1 MTLEQKVVVINA
13 TSGNEGVD
21 NLGMALVPNREDVK
35 AIFIDDLPPLFAERV
50 RKILRNEQ
58 GIIPY
63 NDYTYGGLIG
73 ICTQEGINL
82 CNELKSQLGDF
93 CTQFGLP
100 DTSANRKKIKH
111 RDSRDSNHDKPY
123 RKRRSK
129 HRCRSKEERD
139 ERKESKRELAKI
151 KCYKGGNFGHIA
163 PNCKLEKLK
172 TLELEEKVHDKVYS
186 FLYTSG
192 SESDYAS
199 DSSSEE
205 DIDLPDLCD
214 NNQRPKVNACNA
226 CQGYICSCETDKFYK
241 LQSQFEDLNINTI
254 TSTNVIELLKE
265 VTNNNLREKIIQ

>member
-1 MTLEQKVVVINA
+1 MKSTQ
-13 TSGNEGVD
+13 EGHERLKSVD
-21 NLGMALVPNREDVK
+21 NLGMALVPNREDALCLSLDHLEYFNGRFTNRLK
-35 AIFIDDLPPLFAERV
+35 PYLDSLRWISLDKDLTRRL
-50 RKILRNEQ
+50 L
-58 GIIPY
+58 Y
-63 NDYTYGGLIG
+63 
-73 ICTQEGINL
+73 
-82 CNELKSQLGDF
+82 QLG
-93 CTQFGLP
+93 LL
-100 DTSANRKKIKH
+100 DTSNRKKIKH

-123 RKRRSK
+123 RKRR
-129 HRCRSKEERD
+129 
-139 ERKESKRELAKI
+139 SKRELAKI